1 MKTSGVHTVCVAALL
16 AGGFVGVRDAM
27 AGAGAQFENS
37 STVLNGLKAP
47 ASSESPWRPP
57 DLRNFARELT
67 AQKAPEADAQK
78 DYELAELIDL
88 AERINPETKV
98 AWERAKQ
105 AASGVGLAQSE
116 YFPILAL
123 RASAVYVRGPAP

>member
-16 AGGFVGVRDAM
+16 AGGFIGVRDAL
-27 AGAGAQFENS
+27 AGAGAQSENS

-47 ASSESPWRPP
+47 SSSESPWRPT

-67 AQKAPEADAQK
+67 AQKTPEANAQM

-88 AERINPETKV
+88 SERCNPDTK
-98 AWERAKQ
+98 
-105 AASGVGLAQSE
+105 
-116 YFPILAL
+116 
-123 RASAVYVRGPAP
+123 GP